1 MTYSEAVE
9 FLYNATPQFQQ
20 IGAAAYKPG
29 LDSTRTLDKAFGH
42 PHRSFKIIHVGGT
55 NGKGSTAHTI
65 ASILQCQGYKVG
77 LYTSPHLV
85 DFRERIRV
93 NGKKI
98 SEEGVVNFINRYRA
112 IEGLPYVSFFELT
125 TIMAFDFFA
134 TEKVDFAVIEVG
146 LGGRLDST
154 NIISPILSVITNISK
169 DHVAQLGD
177 SIAGIAAEKAGIIKS
192 HIPVVIGEADDV
204 TRPVFLDAAAKN
216 ESPIFFA
223 PKLHNYHTDDNG
235 YMIYDETPVGPIVSA
250 LSGDCQPKNAST
262 ILTAVNCLRTLDIP
276 ISNDAVKEGF
286 IKVVELTGLMG
297 RWMKLRKSPD
307 VICDTGHNTGGW
319 EYLSKR
325 LEKYGDKLHMVIGF
339 VNDKDVT
346 SIMKM
351 MPSKARYYFTRASIP
366 RALEPSEVKKT
377 AQKFGLKGE
386 CYGSVKDAYDAAL
399 ENAASN
405 DTIFVG
411 GSTFIVADLLSS
423 LEKEVL

>member
-1 MTYSEAVE
+1 MTYTEAVE

-29 LDSTRTLDKAFGH
+29 LDSTKILDKAFGH
-42 PHRSFKIIHVGGT
+42 PHHQFKIIHVGGT

-65 ASILQCQGYKVG
+65 ASIFQCQGFKVG

-93 NGKKI
+93 NGQKI
-98 SEEGVVNFINRYRA
+98 SEEAVVDFINRYKA
-112 IEGLPYVSFFELT
+112 IDGLPYVSFFELT

-134 TEKVDFAVIEVG
+134 SKKVDYAVIEVG

-154 NIISPILSVITNISK
+154 NIITPLLSVITNISK

-177 SIAGIAAEKAGIIKS
+177 SIAGIAAEKAGIIKPGV
-192 HIPVVIGEADDV
+192 PVVIGETDDV

-223 PKLHNYHTDDNG
+223 PLLHDYHLDNDG
-235 YMIYDETPVGPIVSA
+235 NIVYHQTPVGDIVSV

-262 ILTAVNCLRTLDIP
+262 VLTAINCLRALGVT
-276 ISNDAVKEGF
+276 ISNKAVKDGF
-286 IKVVELTGLMG
+286 FNVVNFTGLMG
-297 RWMKLRKSPD
+297 RWMKLGSNPD

-325 LEKYGDKLHMVIGF
+325 LAKYGDKLHMVIGF

-351 MPSKARYYFTRASIP
+351 MPAEAHYYFTRALIP
-366 RALEPSEVKKT
+366 RALDQSVVKET
-377 AQKFGLKGE
+377 ASRFGLKGE
-386 CYGSVKDAYDAAL
+386 CYGSVKEAYQAAL
-399 ENAASN
+399 KNADLT

-411 GSTFIVADLLSS
+411 GSTFIVADLLSF
-423 LEKEVL
+423 VDDAN